1 MKYWIARHDP
11 QRAFFLWQLNKWC
24 KYIGPIKIQRYPMG
38 NFWSRMHFRIFIWN
52 AKIFSQQWLVLI
64 SILKKLSSFGYL
76 PGRILCNF
84 FAKPFPCLL
93 LCLLPS
99 FPCTSTK
106 SKSKFCRMR
115 ENLFA
120 FSGEWRQTRDKRKA
134 SVKRGLR
141 ARWASDDTIN
151 LKQGENFSCSESTTR
166 HFST

>member
-1 MKYWIARHDP
+1 
-11 QRAFFLWQLNKWC
+11 
-24 KYIGPIKIQRYPMG
+24 MG
-38 NFWSRMHFRIFIWN
+38 NLWSRMHFRISIWN

-84 FAKPFPCLL
+84 FAKLFLAFCFAFF
-93 LCLLPS
+93 LPV
-99 FPCTSTK
+99 PCTSTK
-106 SKSKFCRMR
+106 SNSKVCRMR
-115 ENLFA
+115 ENLLA

-141 ARWASDDTIN
+141 ARRASDDTIN

>member
-1 MKYWIARHDP
+1 MTLKEH
-11 QRAFFLWQLNKWC
+11 FFLWQLNKWC
-24 KYIGPIKIQRYPMG
+24 KYIDPIKIQRYPMG
-38 NFWSRMHFRIFIWN
+38 NFWSRMYFRIFIWN

-84 FAKPFPCLL
+84 FAKLFLAFCFAFFLPFLVHQPKVTQNSAEC
-93 LCLLPS
+93 
-99 FPCTSTK
+99 
-106 SKSKFCRMR
+106 MR

-141 ARWASDDTIN
+141 ARWTSDDTIK